1 MANAR
6 NTTSVNGIGYQA
18 ATYVADNSTIVYDST
33 KLGGSAGVGL
43 AVKLSGTA
51 RTVALAGDGDQVE
64 GKLITV
70 EADNN
75 CTVQYAGGMT
85 LPGGNGATL
94 TQGLSIVGALN
105 ASSAAGYIKGVA
117 TTVAGARG
125 RIYNPATTTAVEVIL
140 E

>member
-6 NTTSVNGIGYQA
+6 NTTSVVGIGYQA
-18 ATYVADNSTIVYDST
+18 ATYVVDNSTITYDST
-33 KLGGSAGVGL
+33 KSGGSAGVGL
-43 AVKLSGTA
+43 AVKISA
-51 RTVALAGDGDQVE
+51 DRTVALAGDGDKVE

-75 CTVQYAGGMT
+75 CTVQYGGGMA

-94 TQGLSIVGALN
+94 TAGLAIVGALN
-105 ASSAAGYIKGVA
+105 ASSAAGYVKGVA
-117 TTVAGARG
+117 TTTANARG
-125 RIYNPATTTAVEVIL
+125 RIYNSATATAVELIL